1 MTVKGIFELLMFVSG
16 RLYLVGMLYVGCADA
31 ATNREAW
38 VVRFIGLVF
47 FVSIGVVT
55 YYN

>member
-1 MTVKGIFELLMFVSG
+1 MTAKGLFELLMFVSG
-16 RLYLVGMLYVGCADA
+16 MIYLVGMLHVGCSDA

-47 FVSIGVVT
+47 LVSIGVVT